1 MIKLIIVDDHKMVRA
16 GLKKVLVSDKVA
28 DVIAEASNGIELMEL
43 LKNHKPDLLLM
54 DVSMPEMDG
63 IESTKKALELIPD
76 LKILIISTYT
86 DEEHCLKMIEAGAKG
101 FVQKEAGIDEL
112 KKAILE
118 ISAGKTFYSPDIL
131 QKVLQNIHTITH
143 SEKAVEFSSREL
155 EILELI
161 CNGLT
166 NEQIAEKIHLSYDT
180 IKWHR
185 SNILT
190 KSGCCNT
197 ALLVKYAIMNKLVK
211 L

>member
-16 GLKKVLVSDKVA
+16 GLKKILTSDKVA

-43 LKNHKPDLLLM
+43 LKKHNPDLLLM

-86 DEEHCLKMIEAGAKG
+86 DEWNCLKMIEAGAKG

-112 KKAILE
+112 KKAIQE
-118 ISAGKTFYSPDIL
+118 ISAGKTFYSQEIL
-131 QKVLQNIHTITH
+131 QKVLTSINSRIHP
-143 SEKAVEFSSREL
+143 EKTVEFTAREL
-155 EILELI
+155 EILALI
-161 CNGLT
+161 CDGLT
-166 NEQIAEKIHLSYDT
+166 NEQIADKINLSYDT
-180 IKWHR
+180 VKWHR
-185 SNILT
+185 SNILS
-190 KSGCCNT
+190 KAGCPNT
-197 ALLVKYAIMNKLVK
+197 VVLVKYAIKNKLVP